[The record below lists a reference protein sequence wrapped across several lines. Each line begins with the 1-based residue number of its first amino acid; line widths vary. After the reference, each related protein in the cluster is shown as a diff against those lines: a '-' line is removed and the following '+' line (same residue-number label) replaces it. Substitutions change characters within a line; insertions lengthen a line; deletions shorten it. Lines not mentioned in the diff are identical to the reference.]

1 MLGLNYDKIC
11 KKTPIDNYDDNIL
24 ECTKKDLNL
33 DWH

>member
-1 MLGLNYDKIC
+1 MTKFV